1 MIQQCTCKHSIQD
14 ELHGKQM
21 RVHTEGK
28 DNIRCTVCGPKTRKQ
43 FRLDLHTKTHNKA
56 IHG

>member
-1 MIQQCTCKHSIQD
+1 MIQQCKCKHPVQD

-21 RVHTEGK
+21 RVHTESK
-28 DNIRCTVCGPKTRKQ
+28 DGLRCTICGPKARSHA
-43 FRLDLHTKTHNKA
+43 RLDIHANNHIKN